1 MAVRRRT
8 TLARVDAPAVT
19 RPNGVEVVSLR
30 ESAVVAMAR
39 IGALDALQVEAA
51 FRFRNLVQSTH
62 NEQGRAY
69 REFIDG
75 GEYSPSTER
84 VTDAMKQLRR
94 CRQLLGRHG
103 FNLVSTVCYEG
114 FNLTDLYP
122 GRRQR
127 DTAADVLRVHLTELA
142 EMFRLSERS

>member
-1 MAVRRRT
+1 MAPRRI
-8 TLARVDAPAVT
+8 TLARADTPT
-19 RPNGVEVVSLR
+19 MDRPNGVEVISLR

-51 FRFRNLVQSTH
+51 FRFRNLVQATH

-69 REFIDG
+69 HEFIDG
-75 GEYSPSTER
+75 GEHVAPSER

-103 FNLVSTVCYEG
+103 FNLISSVCYEG
-114 FNLTDLYP
+114 FNLTDMYP

-127 DTAADVLRVHLTELA
+127 DTAADVLRVHLSELA